1 MYPSGFNFLYYNLK
15 NNDREFVNIYSILNK
30 RDVLITDYSVF
41 NSNCK
46 YDLNACIQFNISKL
60 VNKDFIKW
68 FIYKLNTF
76 DVVSVIEINN

>member
-1 MYPSGFNFLYYNLK
+1 MYPSGFNFFYYNLK
-15 NNDREFVNIYSILNK
+15 NNDREFVIIYSILNK
-30 RDVLITDYSVF
+30 CDVLITDYYFF

-46 YDLNACIQFNISKL
+46 YDQNACIQFNISKL
-60 VNKDFIKW
+60 VNKDLIKW